1 MDDHLILIQIS
12 FAFGPS
18 GHVEKYERISVVR
31 PMRSFGYL
39 DTDLMR
45 FAAVFMA
52 LMALKLALNEFKTLR
67 KIGPPSYFLW
77 SENNIWNCFEVLF
90 FSQFVMLIKRTY
102 EFKNDTDANE
112 QKLIDAREDGYLDS
126 SFIDVFSLKSS
137 FRAMLRG
144 ISFLVFMSL
153 FKIFKFMN
161 FSDNLNF
168 MFKVVTRSKNELIGF
183 MVVYFLLISCFAFLA
198 STLFGYE
205 MREFH
210 NFASSITSCV
220 RLSVGILDFDYNVM
234 KEAEGFWA
242 PLFLV
247 GFVFIAMLIAVNMFI
262 SILSEYYDQVKNE
275 TAQWNEDIKIF
286 ELQGMT
292 VPSSSVIGNFFDL
305 YRKFWLQ
312 FTLMI
317 EVDPP
322 HMPREVI
329 PVDRLVGP
337 SWGDGETVDA
347 TCYANTH
354 QDASNLIRLHYFSE
368 FVPVELENTRGR
380 GRANIPIIGQISE
393 SKGLHSHCVGLGKT
407 ESPINELIT
416 EYGKLWDDF
425 RWECSTPGCG
435 KEYDAVMDGAGLSI
449 EEHISKNPS
458 WACPRCRKNG
468 DTKVGVYSETQK
480 RVTFDHVEMMG
491 CFRRAPTNQQTVAC
505 LKLHNDDMY
514 AEVRPQVLS
523 KMKARFNTYPN
534 PDDPTG
540 QDLDVDF
547 VKQNDNA
554 DTLDLMEDEF
564 GAKIKLECL
573 LHEQMTEDVKSGG
586 KLVGKAKDSF
596 ALFRVVEISSH
607 EHYSGDPTELHQAE
621 GMWNPRH
628 DRTIFEQDSS
638 SHRRKGQQDRTNS
651 QMAEMFGKSVREVE
665 LRRRF
670 LKRLHRDDDGYP
682 VTPKQLKVVFEPR
695 ARSAI
700 RMWSES
706 MSDNALKV
714 VSPRYACNLLKKNL
728 CRCSWY
734 RDKHH
739 KDMKTFIRKQI
750 QHIKDNSN
758 VKDLTELEGNFLK
771 QNMSLEAAI
780 GKMKVNLINS
790 GKRSPEFMREHYG
803 RVGVPHYVEMVKLDV
818 DGKKQKEQATVEEK
832 LKTWLMQK
840 YADEIDCVIMKED
853 DDEEEEE
860 YHDEM
865 AGHGGGGGEEMTR
878 IEKLKM
884 RRSMSSGVAST

>member
-18 GHVEKYERISVVR
+18 GHVEKYERVSVVR
-31 PMRSFGYL
+31 PMRTFGYL
-39 DTDLMR
+39 DTDLMK
-45 FAAVFMA
+45 ASAVFMA

-67 KIGPPSYFLW
+67 KIGPSSYFIH
-77 SENNIWNCFEVLF
+77 SDNNIWNCYEILF
-90 FSQFVMLIKRTY
+90 FAMFVYLFKATY
-102 EFKNDTDANE
+102 EFWVDTEVTEKRFIAARAAGSFEDDSDSVEFVDAFN
-112 QKLIDAREDGYLDS
+112 
-126 SFIDVFSLKSS
+126 LKSS
-137 FRAMLRG
+137 FRVMLRSV
-144 ISFLVFMSL
+144 SFLVFMSL

-183 MVVYFLLISCFAFLA
+183 MVVYFLLIACFAFLA

-210 NFASSITSCV
+210 NFASSLTSCV

-262 SILSEYYDQVKNE
+262 SILSEYYEQVKNE
-275 TAQWNEDIKIF
+275 TNQWNEDIEIF

-292 VPSSSVIGNFFDL
+292 VPSSSITGNTFDM
-305 YRKFWLQ
+305 YNKFWLK

-322 HMPREVI
+322 HMPREVM
-329 PVDRLVGP
+329 PVDKLVGP
-337 SWGDGETVDA
+337 SWGDGEHTDA

-354 QDASNLIRLHYFSE
+354 PDASNLIRLHYFSE

-380 GRANIPIIGQISE
+380 GRANIPIIGQISD

-407 ESPINELIT
+407 ESPINELIE
-416 EYGKLWDDF
+416 EYGKLWDDS
-425 RWECSTPGCG
+425 RWECSTPNCG
-435 KEYDAVMDGAGLSI
+435 KEYDEHMDGAGLPI

-458 WACPRCRKNG
+458 WACPRCRMNA
-468 DTKVGVYSETQK
+468 TSKVAVLSESQQ
-480 RVTFDHVEMMG
+480 RNTFDHVEMMG
-491 CFRRAPTNQQTVAC
+491 CFRRAPTHQQTVAC
-505 LKLHNDDMY
+505 LKLHNDDMHQ
-514 AEVRPQVLS
+514 EVRPQVLS
-523 KMKARFNTYPN
+523 KMRARFNTYPN
-534 PDDPTG
+534 PKDPTG

-547 VKQNDNA
+547 VNQNNNA

-573 LHEQMTEDVKSGG
+573 LHEEMTEDVMSGG
-586 KLVGKAKDSF
+586 KIIGRAKDAF

-607 EHYSGDPTELHQAE
+607 EHYSGDPTELHLAE
-621 GMWNPRH
+621 GMWNPKH
-628 DRTIFEQDSS
+628 DRLIFQQDSQA
-638 SHRRKGQQDRTNS
+638 HRQQGSQDRTNS
-651 QMAEMFGKSVREVE
+651 QMAEIFNKSVREVE

-670 LKRLHRDDDGYP
+670 LKRLHRDDEGYP
-682 VTPKQLKVVFEPR
+682 VTPKQLKVEFQPG
-695 ARSAI
+695 AMSAM
-700 RMWSES
+700 RMWRES
-706 MSDNALKV
+706 LKDSALKV
-714 VSPRYACNLLKKNL
+714 VSPTYAFNSIKKNM
-728 CRCSWY
+728 CKCTWY

-739 KDMKTFIRKQI
+739 KDMKAFIRKQI
-750 QHIKDNSN
+750 QHIRDNTN
-758 VKDLTELEGNFLK
+758 GKDLTELEGNFLK

-790 GKRSPEFMREHYG
+790 GKRSPEFMRKHYG
-803 RVGVPHYVEMVKLDV
+803 KVGVPHYVAMDKLDEH
-818 DGKKQKEQATVEEK
+818 GKKQKVDVTVEEK

-853 DDEEEEE
+853 EEEEE
-860 YHDEM
+860 KYHDEM
-865 AGHGGGGGEEMTR
+865 GGGEEMSR
-878 IEKLKM
+878 MEKMKM